1 MKISVIFFFIWENF
15 KKEKKKRSVVKSQ
28 KHMLN
33 TCIFKPCKAV
43 MKDGTAEKFSF

>member
-1 MKISVIFFFIWENF
+1 MWFIFLFGKILKMKINSFAV
-15 KKEKKKRSVVKSQ
+15 KRQ

-33 TCIFKPCKAV
+33 TCLLKPCKAV